1 MRTSTRESLQCFI
14 VFLQLGK
21 DCAPKKKRAMGI
33 NRYSWIDDHS
43 DHSPIWASCPSF
55 WPWRVWMHL
64 ESWKLFGQ
72 QRIGQNVVILSG
84 PLELARLWAYNLERE
99 VFSCSRVRVWQRVV
113 VGKIRDLLHGADQ
126 LTVCAAS
133 TLIIA
138 EHEYQP
144 FTGHSSDH
152 LRHGQ
157 VQVRACHCNL
167 AKLSAGISSWEAQ
180 QNRHVALATK
190 YYPFG
195 TLTWKNAH
203 L

>member
-1 MRTSTRESLQCFI
+1 MAQ
-14 VFLQLGK
+14 V
-21 DCAPKKKRAMGI
+21 KKL
-33 NRYSWIDDHS
+33 S
-43 DHSPIWASCPSF
+43 
-55 WPWRVWMHL
+55 HL
-64 ESWKLFGQ
+64 LDPG
-72 QRIGQNVVILSG
+72 
-84 PLELARLWAYNLERE
+84 
-99 VFSCSRVRVWQRVV
+99 
-113 VGKIRDLLHGADQ
+113 
-126 LTVCAAS
+126 VCAAS

-167 AKLSAGISSWEAQ
+167 AKIIRWDFQLGSTTKSP
-180 QNRHVALATK
+180 RALATK